1 MNRRDVVAERFEA
14 MFGYTLE
21 EGERRLRVLLSR
33 AINMDRFTG
42 DFDPAAFTAS
52 KVSMSERDFALIAFF
67 CLAGVG
73 ALAELGVD
81 VEELHPMIVIERT
94 PRLGKGEIALCP
106 GLRRRTQGGP
116 DVFESM
122 GGDHEWK
129 AGSVGTDMCIR
140 CGVYRPTPVS
150 DESA

>member
-1 MNRRDVVAERFEA
+1 
-14 MFGYTLE
+14 MFGFSLD

-42 DFDPAAFTAS
+42 DFDPLAFTTS

-81 VEELHPMIVIERT
+81 LEELYPTVVIEAQDPKIKREKLEDIRRT
-94 PRLGKGEIALCP
+94 
-106 GLRRRTQGGP
+106 LRRLKEGP
-116 DVFESM
+116 
-122 GGDHEWK
+122 GD
-129 AGSVGTDMCIR
+129 
-140 CGVYRPTPVS
+140 PP
-150 DESA
+150 ESA